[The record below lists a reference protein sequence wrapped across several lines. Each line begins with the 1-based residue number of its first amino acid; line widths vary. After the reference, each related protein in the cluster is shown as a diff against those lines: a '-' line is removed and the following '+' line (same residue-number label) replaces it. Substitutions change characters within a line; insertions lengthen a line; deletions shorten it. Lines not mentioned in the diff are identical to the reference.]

1 MKTVIVIPVRYA
13 SSRFP
18 GKPLI
23 SIGGSPLIRQIWE
36 RARESRLAERLIVAT
51 DDERIRKAAASFG
64 AEVIMTEGEFR
75 TGTDRLAWVAE
86 QVVADAYLN
95 LQGDELILDS
105 QILDDLI
112 ASFKAAQPLMMGTLK
127 RAISSPDENNN
138 PNVVKVVTDR
148 EGYALYFSR
157 SPIPFHRDPDAA
169 TKSDRSDGSD
179 RSDIPRVPF
188 YKHLGIYIYR
198 RDLLQQFTRLPT
210 GSLEEHEKLEQLRA
224 LENGIRIKVWETSR
238 DSLRI
243 DAPEDVKAAERFLTN
258 AGPGRAPRG
267 VSRGVQ

>member
-51 DDERIRKAAASFG
+51 DDERIRKAGASFG
-64 AEVIMTEGEFR
+64 ADVIMTEGEFR

-86 QVVADAYLN
+86 RVLADAYLN
-95 LQGDELILDS
+95 LQGDELIQDS
-105 QILDDLI
+105 KILDDLI

-127 RAISSPDENNN
+127 RAASSPDERKN

-169 TKSDRSDGSD
+169 PKSDRSDISGA
-179 RSDIPRVPF
+179 PF

-210 GSLEEHEKLEQLRA
+210 GFLEEHEKLEQLRA
-224 LENGIRIKVWETSR
+224 LENGIRIKVWDTSL

-243 DAPEDVKAAERFLTN
+243 DTPEDVKVAERFLTN
-258 AGPGRAPRG
+258 AVPGRVPRG
-267 VSRGVQ
+267 VSRGAQ

>member
-23 SIGGSPLIRQIWE
+23 SIGGSPLIQQIWK

-51 DDERIRKAAASFG
+51 DDERIREVAASFG
-64 AEVIMTEGEFR
+64 ADVIMTEGEFR

-86 QVVADAYLN
+86 RVVADAYLN
-95 LQGDELILDS
+95 LQGDELVQDS

-112 ASFKAAQPLMMGTLK
+112 AQFKAAQPLMMGTLK
-127 RAISSPDENNN
+127 RAASSPDESKN

-157 SPIPFHRDPDAA
+157 SPIPFHRDPAA
-169 TKSDRSDGSD
+169 TPG
-179 RSDIPRVPF
+179 VGEAPF

-224 LENGIRIKVWETSR
+224 LENGIRIKVWETSQ

-243 DAPEDVKAAERFLTN
+243 DTPEDVKAAERFLTN
-258 AGPGRAPRG
+258 TGPGQVPRG
-267 VSRGVQ
+267 VPRGVQ

>member
-18 GKPLI
+18 GKPLV

-51 DDERIRKAAASFG
+51 DDERIREAVASFG
-64 AEVIMTEGEFR
+64 ADVIMTQGEFR

-86 QVVADAYLN
+86 QIVADVYLN
-95 LQGDELILDS
+95 LQGDELIQDS

-112 ASFKAAQPLMMGTLK
+112 AQFKAAQPLMMGTLK
-127 RAISSPDENNN
+127 RAASSPDEGKN

-157 SPIPFHRDPDAA
+157 SPIPFHRNPDAA
-169 TKSDRSDGSD
+169 PKSDRSD
-179 RSDIPRVPF
+179 RSDVSGAPF

-224 LENGIRIKVWETSR
+224 LENGIRIKVWETSQ

-258 AGPGRAPRG
+258 AGPGRVPRG
-267 VSRGVQ
+267 VVK

>member
-1 MKTVIVIPVRYA
+1 
-13 SSRFP
+13 
-18 GKPLI
+18 
-23 SIGGSPLIRQIWE
+23 LIRLIWE

-51 DDERIRKAAASFG
+51 DDERIREAVTSFG
-64 AEVIMTEGEFR
+64 ADVIMTEGDFR

-86 QVVADAYLN
+86 RVVADAYLN
-95 LQGDELILDS
+95 LQGDELIQDS

-127 RAISSPDENNN
+127 RAASSPDESQN

-157 SPIPFHRDPDAA
+157 SPIPFHRDPGAA
-169 TKSDRSDGSD
+169 PGAGGE
-179 RSDIPRVPF
+179 PPF

-198 RDLLQQFTRLPT
+198 RDLLQQFTQLPT

-224 LENGIRIKVWETSR
+224 LENGVRIKVWETSQ

-243 DAPEDVKAAERFLTN
+243 DTPEDVKAAERFLTN
-258 AGPGRAPRG
+258 SGPGRFSTRG
-267 VSRGVQ
+267 ISRGVK

>member
-23 SIGGSPLIRQIWE
+23 SIGGIPLIRQIWE

-64 AEVIMTEGEFR
+64 ADVVMTQGEFR

-95 LQGDELILDS
+95 LQGDELILDA

-112 ASFKAAQPLMMGTLK
+112 AQFKAAQPLMMATLK
-127 RAISSPDENNN
+127 RAASSPEECKNI
-138 PNVVKVVTDR
+138 NVVKVVTDR

-157 SPIPFHRDPDAA
+157 SPIPFHRDREAEPKSDRSY
-169 TKSDRSDGSD
+169 KSDRSDLSVA
-179 RSDIPRVPF
+179 RF

-198 RDLLQQFTRLPT
+198 RDLLEQFARLPT
-210 GSLEEHEKLEQLRA
+210 GSLEEYEKLEQLRA
-224 LENGIRIKVWETSR
+224 LENGIRIKVWETSQ

-243 DAPEDVKAAERFLTN
+243 DTPEDAKAAERFLTN
-258 AGPGRAPRG
+258 AGLGQAPRK